1 MKKWIVSL
9 LTILIVGI
17 AGMITIYLTTGIS
30 RASVIA
36 EESFQ
41 AGEITRIQVAATSMN
56 VTVKSQSSNQ
66 IEATVEGDVLEKD
79 QDEQL
84 YQMEQTDDTLMITQ
98 KEKENRLGFFPW
110 DTAKK
115 LHVTVS
121 VPEGLYDKVSL
132 ETTSGDIVLD
142 HVETSSAQITSTSGD
157 VDLTG
162 NKITDSLMMEA
173 TSGDIQA
180 EKNTIESASIKTTSG
195 TITNKQVEGSRFKY
209 EATSGDVVLSHSS
222 EVEEVDIKT
231 TSGDV
236 SAEYGLP
243 QDRFEVDFQSSSGD
257 GRVSMEDVLF
267 EEKSEHNIHGFI
279 GENPIHVLK
288 VRTNSGDFKLKGR

>member
-9 LTILIVGI
+9 LAILIVGM
-17 AGMITIYLTTGIS
+17 AGTITIYLTTGIS

-56 VTVKSQSSNQ
+56 VTVKSQSSDQ
-66 IEATVEGDVLEKD
+66 IEATVKGDVLEKD
-79 QDEQL
+79 QEEQL
-84 YQMEQTDDTLMITQ
+84 YQIEQTDDTLMITQ
-98 KEKENRLGFFPW
+98 KEKENRVGFLPW
-110 DTAKK
+110 DTAKN

-121 VPEGLYDKVSL
+121 VPEKLYDNVSI

-142 HVETSSAQITSTSGD
+142 HAETANAQITSTSGD

-162 NKITDSLMMEA
+162 DKITDSLVMEA

-180 EKNTIESASIKTTSG
+180 ENNTIESATIRTTSG
-195 TITNKQVEGSRFKY
+195 TIKNKQVEGSQFEY
-209 EATSGDVVLSHSS
+209 EATSGDVVLSHSGEIA
-222 EVEEVDIKT
+222 EVNVET

-236 SAEYGLP
+236 SVEYDLP
-243 QDRFEVDFQSSSGD
+243 QERFEVDFQSSSGD
-257 GRVSMEDVLF
+257 GRVSMEEVLF

-288 VRTNSGDFKLKGR
+288 VRTSSGDFRLKGR